1 MTSAPR
7 SLAADP
13 VPAPAIPADSPP
25 AAASEAPAEPTP
37 LRAVTREAVEVA
49 AAAIWEKKG
58 FDVLALHV
66 GPIAQYTDVLLIASA
81 TSDRHAVAVAD
92 HVEAQLSATLNMKP
106 FGVEGRAHGRWIVID
121 YSDFVVHVFQR
132 AVRAYYELDRL
143 YADAA
148 HVALEEPAW
157 LAETSPD
164 ALEEQAFDVGEQ
176 LWNGAVAEESDA
188 ESDAESDTESD
199 Q

>member
-1 MTSAPR
+1 MTPAPRPLLADSAPADR
-7 SLAADP
+7 ASAPADRASAPADP
-13 VPAPAIPADSPP
+13 GAAPP
-25 AAASEAPAEPTP
+25 EAQP
-37 LRAVTREAVEVA
+37 LRQITRDAVVLA

-92 HVEAQLSATLNMKP
+92 HVEAHLVATLNMRP

-148 HVALEEPAW
+148 RLALDEPAW

-164 ALEEQAFDVGEQ
+164 ALEEQAFDVGEE
-176 LWNGAVAEESDA
+176 LWNGVAH
-188 ESDAESDTESD
+188 TESD
-199 Q
+199 E